1 VRIISGKYKGKSINP
16 GKKLKARPTT
26 DFAKESLFNIINN
39 NYYIEDL
46 KILDLFSGT
55 GSISYEFS
63 SRGSEDITAVEI
75 NHKHLAFIERI
86 SKEINAN
93 IKPVHKDVFKYLKYC
108 EEKYDMIFADP
119 PFDMKGIETLP
130 KIISERGMLKKN
142 GWLIIEHSN
151 TINFSKLPNFEFA
164 KQYGK
169 VNFSF
174 LNYSEPDDTVFKHTI
189 DENSFLSVIKIHES
203 SEALLKKVQLND
215 YDRDIFDKIKNEKI
229 KAQWLSVRLL
239 VSELLNEN
247 KHIVYD
253 KHDKPH
259 LSDKSYNISISHTK
273 DLVAVLLSKDKLAG
287 IDIEYKS
294 NRILKI
300 INKFLNKQEI
310 SDLEKD
316 NEIVKYLLYW
326 NAKETLYKLY
336 GKKNLI
342 FKDNLL
348 ISSFKLNNEG
358 SFNGEIQID
367 NNNKDHVL
375 NYKVFNDFTL
385 VWCLK

>member
-16 GKKLKARPTT
+16 GKKFKARPTT

-46 KILDLFSGT
+46 KVLDLFSGT

-63 SRGSEDITAVEI
+63 SRGSKDITAVEI
-75 NHKHLAFIERI
+75 NHKHSAFIERI

-93 IKPVHKDVFKYLKYC
+93 IKIVHKDVFKYLKYC
-108 EEKYDMIFADP
+108 EEKFDIIFADP

-130 KIISERGMLKKN
+130 KIISEKGMLKKN
-142 GWLIIEHSN
+142 AWLIIEHSDV
-151 TINFSKLPNFEFA
+151 INFSKLPNFDFA

-174 LNYSEPDDTVFKHTI
+174 LNYLEHYNVVYKHTV
-189 DENSFLSVIKIHES
+189 DENSFLNVIMVTET

-215 YDRDIFDKIKNEKI
+215 YDKIIFDKIKNEKI

-239 VSELLNEN
+239 VNELLNEN

-253 KHDKPH
+253 EHDKPH

-273 DLVAVLLSKDKLAG
+273 NLVAVVLSKDKLTG

-294 NRILKI
+294 DRILKI
-300 INKFLNKQEI
+300 INKFLSKQEI
-310 SDLEKD
+310 SELEKE
-316 NEIVKYLLYW
+316 NQIVKYLLYW

-367 NNNKDHVL
+367 NNNKEHIL

-385 VWCLK
+385 VWCFK